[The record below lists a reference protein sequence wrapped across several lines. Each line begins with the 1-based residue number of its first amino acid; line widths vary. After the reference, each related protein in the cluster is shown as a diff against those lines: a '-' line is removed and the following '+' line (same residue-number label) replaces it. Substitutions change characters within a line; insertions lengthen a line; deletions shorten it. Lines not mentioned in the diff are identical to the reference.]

1 MLEILYLPSLSE
13 PRPMHDHP
21 LRDQI
26 VAEVHARPFHKLS
39 APLALSHR
47 AILYDG
53 ASAEDVDCAVR
64 QQAADWG
71 LPPPDSDE
79 GFFYTRNQDRALRFE
94 PHSEFYSLTL
104 YALNTLDIPCL
115 NTDEKERLP
124 GAYLCGVEVICQTC
138 HEECIETLLEKHF
151 ADHQVSGSS
160 VMGSAGQVFTD
171 FREHPDSRMS
181 RVLVLQQPKMIEYRC
196 GRLLQRICE
205 IETYRHM
212 ALLGLPLSNEV
223 MPEVNRLEQTLA
235 ETVTAIAEAR
245 QEPAELVHQ
254 LMQQAARVEDLSA
267 RSANRLAAS
276 EAYFALLYSRIRELR
291 EERLE
296 GIQSVEQFMDR
307 RLDPARRTCRSTGER
322 IERLSKRI
330 ARSTDLIRSQVDL
343 TIEGQNKDLLEGLNR
358 RARRQ
363 IRMQAKLESFT
374 VIVVTYYAF
383 DLIDRTMRNILGD
396 TELER
401 QLSLGLSL
409 LVPLLALGLFWYL
422 RRLLKGYDEE

>member
-1 MLEILYLPSLSE
+1 
-13 PRPMHDHP
+13 MHDHS

-26 VAEVHARPFHKLS
+26 VAEVHARPFQKLH
-39 APLALSHR
+39 APLALSHK

-53 ASAEDVDCAVR
+53 ATEHEVNRAVR
-64 QQAADWG
+64 QLAADWQ
-71 LPPPDSDE
+71 LPAPEQDE
-79 GFFYTRNQDRALRFE
+79 GFFFTRNARHALRFE

-104 YALNTLDIPCL
+104 YALETLAIPHWGE
-115 NTDEKERLP
+115 TERAALP
-124 GAYLCGVEVICQTC
+124 GAYLCGVEVVCQPVV
-138 HEECIETLLEKHF
+138 ETEAALEALLTEHF
-151 ADHQVSGSS
+151 GDHQVSGSS
-160 VMGSAGQVFTD
+160 VMGAAGRVYTD
-171 FREHPDSRMS
+171 FRERPDSRMS
-181 RVLVLQQPKMIEYRC
+181 RVLVLQHPKMIEYRC
-196 GRLLQRICE
+196 GRLLQRVCE

-212 ALLGLPLSNEV
+212 ALLGLPLSAEV
-223 MPEVNRLEQTLA
+223 MPEVTRLDQSLA
-235 ETVTAIAEAR
+235 ETVASIAEAR

-276 EAYFALLYSRIRELR
+276 EAYFALLYSRIEELR

-296 GIQSVEQFMDR
+296 GIQTIEQFMDR
-307 RLDPARRTCRSTGER
+307 RLDPARRTCRTTGER
-322 IERLSKRI
+322 VERLSKRI

-343 TIEGQNKDLLEGLNR
+343 SIEGQNKNLLEGLNK

-383 DLIDRTMRNILGD
+383 DLIDRTLRNLLGD

-409 LVPLLALGLFWYL
+409 LVPLLAVGLFWYL
-422 RRLLKGYDEE
+422 RRLLKGYDDE

>member
-1 MLEILYLPSLSE
+1 
-13 PRPMHDHP
+13 MHDHS

-26 VAEVHARPFHKLS
+26 VAEVHARPFQKLS
-39 APLALSHR
+39 GPLTLSHK
-47 AILYDG
+47 AILYEG
-53 ASAEDVDCAVR
+53 VSAAEVNRAVR
-64 QQAADWG
+64 QQLTGWG
-71 LPPPDSDE
+71 LPLPENAE
-79 GFFYTRNQDRALRFE
+79 GFFFSRNSGLALRFE

-104 YALNTLDIPCL
+104 YALDTLSVPCWRSED
-115 NTDEKERLP
+115 NEALP
-124 GAYLCGVEVICQTC
+124 GAYLCGVEVICQPSP
-138 HEECIETLLEKHF
+138 ERDLETLLEQHF
-151 ADHQVSGSS
+151 GDHQVSGASI
-160 VMGSAGQVFTD
+160 MGAAGRVYTD
-171 FREHPDSRMS
+171 FRERPDSRMS

-223 MPEVNRLEQTLA
+223 MPEVTRLDQSLA
-235 ETVTAIAEAR
+235 ETVAAIAEAR
-245 QEPAELVHQ
+245 REPAELVHE

-276 EAYFALLYSRIRELR
+276 EAYFALLYSRIEELR

-296 GIQSVEQFMDR
+296 GIQTIEQFMDR
-307 RLDPARRTCRSTGER
+307 RLDPARRTCRATGER
-322 IERLSKRI
+322 VERLSKRI

-343 TIEGQNKDLLEGLNR
+343 SIEGQNKDLLEGLNR

-383 DLIDRTMRNILGD
+383 DLIDRTLRNILGD

-409 LVPLLALGLFWYL
+409 LVPLMALVLFWYL
-422 RRLLKGYDEE
+422 RRLLKGYDDE

>member
-1 MLEILYLPSLSE
+1 
-13 PRPMHDHP
+13 MHDHL

-26 VAEVHARPFHKLS
+26 VAEVHARPFQKLG
-39 APLALSHR
+39 APLALSHK

-53 ASAEDVDCAVR
+53 ASAEQVNRAVR
-64 QQAADWG
+64 QCATVWG
-71 LPPPDSDE
+71 LPLPDNEE
-79 GFFYTRNQDRALRFE
+79 GFFFARNAHTALRFE
-94 PHSEFYSLTL
+94 PHGEFYSLTL
-104 YALNTLDIPCL
+104 YALDTLEVPCW
-115 NTDEKERLP
+115 TEEERERLP
-124 GAYLCGVEVICQTC
+124 GAYLCGVEVICQPCPDTDP
-138 HEECIETLLEKHF
+138 TPLLAAHF
-151 ADHQVSGSS
+151 EDRQVSGSS
-160 VMGSAGQVFTD
+160 VMGAAAQVYTD
-171 FREHPDSRMS
+171 FHERPDSRMS

-212 ALLGLPLSNEV
+212 ALLGLPMSNEV
-223 MPEVNRLEQTLA
+223 MPEVTQLDQALA
-235 ETVTAIAEAR
+235 DTVASIAEGR

-254 LMQQAARVEDLSA
+254 LMQQAARVEELSA

-276 EAYFALLYSRIRELR
+276 EAYFALLYSRIEELR
-291 EERLE
+291 ESRLE
-296 GIQSVEQFMDR
+296 GIQTIEQFMDR
-307 RLDPARRTCRSTGER
+307 RLDPARRTCRTTGER
-322 IERLSKRI
+322 VERLSKRI

-343 TIEGQNKDLLEGLNR
+343 SIERQNRDLLEGLNR

-383 DLIDRTMRNILGD
+383 DLIDRTLRNLMGE

>member
-1 MLEILYLPSLSE
+1 
-13 PRPMHDHP
+13 MHDHF

-26 VAEVHARPFHKLS
+26 VAEVHARPFQKLG
-39 APLALSHR
+39 APLALSHK
-47 AILYDG
+47 AILYEG
-53 ASAEDVDCAVR
+53 ASSEDVNRQVR
-64 QQAADWG
+64 QLVLKWG
-71 LPPPDSDE
+71 LPLPE
-79 GFFYTRNQDRALRFE
+79 NEAGFFFTRNSDFALRYE

-104 YALNTLDIPCL
+104 YALDTLTVPSWRS
-115 NTDEKERLP
+115 EESEALP
-124 GAYLCGVEVICQTC
+124 GAYLCGVEVICQPCPDTDR
-138 HEECIETLLEKHF
+138 EALLEQHF
-151 ADHQVSGSS
+151 NDHQVSGSS
-160 VMGSAGQVFTD
+160 VMGTAGTVFTD
-171 FREHPDSRMS
+171 FRERPDSRMS

-212 ALLGLPLSNEV
+212 ALLSLPMSSEL
-223 MPEVNRLEQTLA
+223 MPEVTRLDQALA
-235 ETVTAIAEAR
+235 ETVASIAEAR
-245 QEPAELVHQ
+245 REPAELVHE
-254 LMQQAARVEDLSA
+254 LMQQAARVEELSA

-276 EAYFALLYSRIRELR
+276 EAYFALLYSRIEELR

-296 GIQSVEQFMDR
+296 GIQTFEQFMDR
-307 RLDPARRTCRSTGER
+307 RLDPARRTCRTTGER

-343 TIEGQNKDLLEGLNR
+343 SIESQNKDLLEGLNR
-358 RARRQ
+358 RAKRQ

-383 DLIDRTMRNILGD
+383 DLIDRTLRNILGD

-422 RRLLKGYDEE
+422 RRLLKGYDDE

>member
-1 MLEILYLPSLSE
+1 
-13 PRPMHDHP
+13 MHDHS

-39 APLALSHR
+39 GPLALCHQ
-47 AILYDG
+47 AILYEG
-53 ASAEDVDCAVR
+53 VAEEVVNRSVR
-64 QQAADWG
+64 QLASLKS
-71 LPPPDSDE
+71 LPLPQNSE
-79 GFFYTRNQDRALRFE
+79 GFFFTRNDRWALRFE
-94 PHSEFYSLTL
+94 PHGEFYSLTL
-104 YALNTLDIPCL
+104 YALATTEPPAF
-115 NTDEKERLP
+115 TDEEREQLP
-124 GAYLCGVEVICQTC
+124 GAYLCGVEVICQPDVGTDP
-138 HEECIETLLEKHF
+138 EPLLEQHF
-151 ADHQVSGSS
+151 NDHQVSGSS
-160 VMGSAGQVFTD
+160 VMGAAGQVFTD
-171 FREHPDSRMS
+171 FRERSDSRMS
-181 RVLVLQQPKMIEYRC
+181 RVLVLQQPKMIDYRC

-205 IETYRHM
+205 IDTYRHM
-212 ALLGLPLSNEV
+212 ALLGLPLSNEM
-223 MPEVNRLEQTLA
+223 MPEVTALDQALA
-235 ETVTAIAEAR
+235 ETVASIAEAR
-245 QEPAELVHQ
+245 REPAELIHQ

-276 EAYFALLYSRIRELR
+276 EAYFALMYSRIEELR

-296 GIQSVEQFMDR
+296 GIQTIEQFMDR
-307 RLDPARRTCRSTGER
+307 RLDPARRTCKATGER

-330 ARSTDLIRSQVDL
+330 ARSTDLVRSQVDL
-343 TIEGQNKDLLEGLNR
+343 SIEGQNKDLLEGLNK

-383 DLIDRTMRNILGD
+383 DLIDRTLRNILGD

-409 LVPLLALGLFWYL
+409 LVPLLAVGLFWYL

>member
-1 MLEILYLPSLSE
+1 
-13 PRPMHDHP
+13 MHDHL

-26 VAEVHARPFHKLS
+26 VAEVHARPFQKLG
-39 APLALSHR
+39 APLALSHK

-53 ASAEDVDCAVR
+53 ASAEQVNRAVR
-64 QQAADWG
+64 QCATAWG
-71 LPPPDSDE
+71 LPLPDNEE
-79 GFFYTRNQDRALRFE
+79 GFFFARNAHAALRFE
-94 PHSEFYSLTL
+94 PHGEFYSLTL
-104 YALNTLDIPCL
+104 YALDTLEVPCW
-115 NTDEKERLP
+115 TEEERERLP
-124 GAYLCGVEVICQTC
+124 GAYLCGVEVICQPCPDTDP
-138 HEECIETLLEKHF
+138 TPLLAAHF
-151 ADHQVSGSS
+151 EDRQVSGSS
-160 VMGSAGQVFTD
+160 VMGAAAQVYTD
-171 FREHPDSRMS
+171 FHERPDSRMS

-212 ALLGLPLSNEV
+212 ALLGLPMSNEV
-223 MPEVNRLEQTLA
+223 MPEVTQLDQALA
-235 ETVTAIAEAR
+235 DTVASIAEGR

-254 LMQQAARVEDLSA
+254 LMQQAARVEELSA

-276 EAYFALLYSRIRELR
+276 DAYFALLYSRIEELR
-291 EERLE
+291 EARLE
-296 GIQSVEQFMDR
+296 GIQTIEQFMDR
-307 RLDPARRTCRSTGER
+307 RLDPARRTCRTTGER
-322 IERLSKRI
+322 VERLSKRI

-343 TIEGQNKDLLEGLNR
+343 SIERQNRDLLEGLNR

-383 DLIDRTMRNILGD
+383 DLIDRTLRNLMGE

>member
-1 MLEILYLPSLSE
+1 
-13 PRPMHDHP
+13 MHDHP

-26 VAEVHARPFHKLS
+26 VAEVHARPFQKLS
-39 APLALSHR
+39 APLTLSHR
-47 AILYDG
+47 AILYDDV
-53 ASAEDVDCAVR
+53 SVAEANRVVR
-64 QQAADWG
+64 QLVADWK
-71 LPPPDSDE
+71 LPLPDNAE
-79 GFFYTRNQDRALRFE
+79 GFFFTQGPHLALRFE

-104 YALNTLDIPCL
+104 YALDTLEMPCWPG
-115 NTDEKERLP
+115 TDLERLP
-124 GAYLCGVEVICQTC
+124 GAYLCGVEVICRPC
-138 HEECIETLLEKHF
+138 PEGDSETLLEQYF
-151 ADHQVSGSS
+151 GDHQVSGAS
-160 VMGSAGQVFTD
+160 VMGAAGLVFTD
-171 FREHPDSRMS
+171 FRERSDSRMS
-181 RVLVLQQPKMIEYRC
+181 RVLVLQQPKMIGYRC

-212 ALLGLPLSNEV
+212 ALLGLPLSNGI
-223 MPEVNRLEQTLA
+223 MPEVTRLDQSLA
-235 ETVTAIAEAR
+235 ETVAAIAEAR

-276 EAYFALLYSRIRELR
+276 EAYFALLYSRIEELR

-296 GIQSVEQFMDR
+296 GIQTIEQFMDR
-307 RLDPARRTCRSTGER
+307 RLDPARRTCKATGER
-322 IERLSKRI
+322 VERLSKRI

-343 TIEGQNKDLLEGLNR
+343 SIEGQNKDLLEGLNR

-383 DLIDRTMRNILGD
+383 DLIDRTLRNILGD

-409 LVPLLALGLFWYL
+409 LVPLMALVLFWYL
-422 RRLLKGYDEE
+422 RRLLKGYDDE

>member
-1 MLEILYLPSLSE
+1 MLGILYLPSLSE

-26 VAEVHARPFHKLS
+26 VAEVHARPFQKLS

-53 ASAEDVDCAVR
+53 ASVEEVNCAVR
-64 QQAADWG
+64 RLVADRG
-71 LPPPDSDE
+71 LPLPEQAD
-79 GFFYTRNQDRALRFE
+79 GFFYTRNEHLSLRFE

-104 YALNTLDIPCL
+104 YALNTLDLPCFSAAE
-115 NTDEKERLP
+115 TGALP
-124 GAYLCGVEVICQTC
+124 GGYLCGVEVICQPC
-138 HEECIETLLEKHF
+138 HEERIETLLEQHF
-151 ADHQVSGSS
+151 GDHQVSGSS
-160 VMGSAGQVFTD
+160 VMGAAGQVFTD
-171 FREHPDSRMS
+171 FRERADSRMS

-196 GRLLQRICE
+196 GRLLQRLCE

-212 ALLGLPLSNEV
+212 ALLGLPLSNEI
-223 MPEVNRLEQTLA
+223 MPEVTRLDQSLA
-235 ETVTAIAEAR
+235 ETVAAIAEAR

-276 EAYFALLYSRIRELR
+276 EAYFALLYSRIEELR

-296 GIQSVEQFMDR
+296 GIQTIEQFMDR
-307 RLDPARRTCRSTGER
+307 RLDPARRTCRATGER
-322 IERLSKRI
+322 VERLSKRI

-383 DLIDRTMRNILGD
+383 DLIDRTLRNILGD

-409 LVPLLALGLFWYL
+409 LVPLMALGLFWYL
-422 RRLLKGYDEE
+422 RRLLKGYDDE